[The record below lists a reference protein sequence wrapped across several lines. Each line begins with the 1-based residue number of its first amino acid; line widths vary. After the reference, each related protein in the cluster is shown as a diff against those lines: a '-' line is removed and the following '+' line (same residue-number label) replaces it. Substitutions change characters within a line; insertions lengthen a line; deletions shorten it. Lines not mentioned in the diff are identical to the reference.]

1 MTIARLA
8 VPIFVI
14 TLAIAAADVSSA
26 QQPVNLPSAPIPARI
41 FSARKMFVSNATGEI
56 PMPPDTLDLAY
67 NEFYAAMKSW
77 GRYDVVA
84 DPSDADL
91 VFELRFHYSV
101 GPTGV
106 VQGSGGSTEDFQ
118 LRVSIL
124 DSRTRTILWA
134 LSKSIPQSSN
144 KIKSRQF
151 FDQSMAALVDN
162 LKKLA
167 SQPSPTVAGQ
177 RN

>member
-1 MTIARLA
+1 
-8 VPIFVI
+8 
-14 TLAIAAADVSSA
+14 
-26 QQPVNLPSAPIPARI
+26 
-41 FSARKMFVSNATGEI
+41 
-56 PMPPDTLDLAY
+56 MPPDTLDLAY

-84 DPSDADL
+84 GPSDADL

-101 GPTGV
+101 GQTGV

-124 DSRTRTILWA
+124 DSRTRPILWA
-134 LSKSIPQSSN
+134 LSKSIPQSN
-144 KIKSRQF
+144 NRLKSRQF
-151 FDQSMAALVDN
+151 FDQAMAALVDN

-167 SQPSPTVAGQ
+167 TPLPPAAPA
-177 RN
+177 

>member
-1 MTIARLA
+1 MTVARLA
-8 VPIFVI
+8 VPIFA
-14 TLAIAAADVSSA
+14 TALAITAADVSSA
-26 QQPVNLPSAPIPARI
+26 QQPVNPPSAPIPARI
-41 FSARKMFVSNATGEI
+41 FSARKIFISNATGEI
-56 PMPPDTLDLAY
+56 PMPPESLDLAY
-67 NEFYAAMKSW
+67 NEFYAAVKSW

-134 LSKSIPQSSN
+134 LSKSIPQSNN
-144 KIKSRQF
+144 KMKSRRF
-151 FDQSMAALVDN
+151 FDQTMAALVDN

-167 SQPSPTVAGQ
+167 SQPSPTSADQ
-177 RN
+177 KN

>member
-1 MTIARLA
+1 MTIVRFV
-8 VPIFVI
+8 VPIFAI
-14 TLAIAAADVSSA
+14 TLAITTADVSAA
-26 QQPVNLPSAPIPARI
+26 QQPVNSPSAPIPARI
-41 FSARKMFVSNATGEI
+41 FSARKIFISNATGEI
-56 PMPPDTLDLAY
+56 PMPPETLDLAY

-77 GRYDVVA
+77 DRYEVVA

-134 LSKSIPQSSN
+134 VSKSIPQSN
-144 KIKSRQF
+144 KKEKSRQF
-151 FDQSMAALVDN
+151 FDQAMAALVDN

-167 SQPSPTVAGQ
+167 TQPSPTDQ
-177 RN
+177 KK

>member
-1 MTIARLA
+1 
-8 VPIFVI
+8 VK
-14 TLAIAAADVSSA
+14 LAILFFAFPLWMTAGVISVA
-26 QQPVNLPSAPIPARI
+26 QQISDPPPAPVPAPI
-41 FSARKMFVSNATGEI
+41 FSARKIFISNATGEI
-56 PMPPDTLDLAY
+56 PMPQETLNLAY
-67 NEFYAAMKSW
+67 NEFYASMKNW
-77 GRYDVVA
+77 GRYEVVA

-134 LSKSIPQSSN
+134 VSKSIPQSN
-144 KIKSRQF
+144 KKEKSRQF
-151 FDQSMAALVDN
+151 FDQAMAVLVDN

-167 SQPSPTVAGQ
+167 TQPSPTDQ
-177 RN
+177 KK

>member
-1 MTIARLA
+1 MIIARLA
-8 VPIFVI
+8 VLIFAV
-14 TLAIAAADVSSA
+14 TLAITAADVSSA
-26 QQPVNLPSAPIPARI
+26 QQPVSPPPAPVPGGI
-41 FSARKMFVSNATGEI
+41 FSARKIFISNATGEI
-56 PMPPDTLDLAY
+56 PMPPETLDLAY
-67 NEFYAAMKSW
+67 NEFYAAVKSW

-106 VQGSGGSTEDFQ
+106 FQGSGGSTEDFQ

-134 LSKSIPQSSN
+134 LSKSIPQSKN
-144 KIKSRQF
+144 KMKSRQF
-151 FDQSMAALVDN
+151 FDQTMAALVDS
-162 LKKLA
+162 LEKLA
-167 SQPSPTVAGQ
+167 SQPAPTADGQ
-177 RN
+177 KN